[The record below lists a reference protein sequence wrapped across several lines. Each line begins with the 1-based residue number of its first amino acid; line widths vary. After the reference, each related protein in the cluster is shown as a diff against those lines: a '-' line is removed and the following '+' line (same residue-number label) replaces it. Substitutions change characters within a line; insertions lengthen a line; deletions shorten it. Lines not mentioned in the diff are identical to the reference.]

1 MLMRPCEGGRPAT
14 WGVASPMW
22 NQGGCW
28 VLALL
33 FLRAIPLSAHIAIPE
48 TNRTLSTEGEI
59 AQAPDTASMESGTPE
74 IPQVNIVGL
83 PRETQDQVAAA
94 YAAARKQPQ
103 DAGAVGAL
111 GMLLD
116 AYHRSEDAALCYR
129 RAHLLAPAAFK
140 WLYYW
145 GSLLLRERK
154 TGEALPILSSA
165 LRLEPEYLPARLK
178 MGEALLGAGKTE
190 EAGKIYEAILKDYPD
205 AAEAYYGL
213 GRVKAARGNQVEAAE
228 LYHKACQ
235 LFPTYGAAHYGLA
248 VAYRKLGRIQEAE
261 EQANLHERNNY
272 IVPPLADPLRDE
284 LRALDMSAATHLER
298 GVQLEQVG
306 RTDDA
311 IAETE
316 KALELDPSLAKA
328 HLNLLILYAKTGKSR
343 QAEEHYKALVALA
356 PDQFSEAYYNYG
368 VLLRNQG
375 KFDEA
380 EKAFRKTLAIAPTND
395 AAHDNLGYL
404 LERQGRLSE
413 AAAEYRKAIEIRPNS
428 REAHF
433 KLGRILVNQKQY
445 QEGIE
450 QMLQT
455 LTPVDENT
463 PAYLYALGATY
474 GRAGDSMEAV
484 RYMEVAKEQAFARGQ
499 TALVLEIE
507 KDLAQVKGSS
517 TLPQSK
523 LR

>member
-1 MLMRPCEGGRPAT
+1 MRPCEGG
-14 WGVASPMW
+14 ASRKFGGSFEMLK
-22 NQGGCW
+22 QGGYW
-28 VLALL
+28 TLAFL
-33 FLRAIPLSAHIAIPE
+33 FLSAVPLSAHTPVPE
-48 TNRTLSTEGEI
+48 NDGTWSTEPQSSQVRDS
-59 AQAPDTASMESGTPE
+59 AFMESGAPD
-74 IPQVNIVGL
+74 IPQVNIAGL
-83 PRETQDQVAAA
+83 PRETQDQVAEA
-94 YAAARKQPQ
+94 YAAAHKQPQ
-103 DAGAVGAL
+103 NAGAVGQL

-116 AYHRSEDAALCYR
+116 AYHRPEDATLCYK
-129 RAHLLAPAAFK
+129 RAHQLAPTAFK

-154 TGEALPILSSA
+154 TGEALPVLTSA
-165 LRLEPEYLPARLK
+165 LQLEPEYLPARLK

-190 EAGKIYEAILKDYPD
+190 EAGKLYEAILKNYPD

-213 GRVKAARGNQVEAAE
+213 GRVKAGLGDQAAAAE
-228 LYHKACQ
+228 LYNQACQ

-272 IVPPLADPLRDE
+272 IVPPLEDPLRDE
-284 LRALDMSAATHLER
+284 FRALDRSAATHLER
-298 GVQLEQVG
+298 GIQLEQVG

-328 HLNLLILYAKTGKSR
+328 HLNLLILYAKTGKAK
-343 QAEEHYKALVALA
+343 QAEEHYKALVDLA

-380 EKAFRKTLAIAPTND
+380 EKAFRKTLALAPSND

-404 LERQGRLSE
+404 LERQGKLEE
-413 AAAEYRKAIEIRPNS
+413 AANEYKKAIDANPMS
-428 REAHF
+428 RQAHF

-455 LTPVDENT
+455 LTPVDEST

-474 GRAGDSMEAV
+474 GRAGDSGEAV
-484 RYMEVAKEQAFARGQ
+484 RYMEKAKGQALARGQ